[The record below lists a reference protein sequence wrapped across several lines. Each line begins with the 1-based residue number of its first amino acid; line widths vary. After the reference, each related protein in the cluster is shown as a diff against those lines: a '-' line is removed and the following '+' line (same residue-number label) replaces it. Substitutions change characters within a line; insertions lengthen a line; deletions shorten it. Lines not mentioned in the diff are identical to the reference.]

1 MNDLLSQQIKDS
13 IAQYKNGNVNQ
24 SKKIALDIILHYPQ
38 NVDANYILGII
49 SNFEE
54 NYSTAIEYFKIVLKY
69 NNKDPEIWNYYA
81 IALTNLR
88 NYDEAIKSFEK
99 ALNLDGKNQ
108 EKICSNLVIAV
119 FQKNRNLMN
128 RDYSKAIFYSKKA
141 LEINNKNTS
150 TLNNLAL
157 ALIYNFEYSEAISIL
172 KKVLKINPKSVS
184 AIQNLGL
191 AYKYQNNYNL
201 AEKYYKKTLF
211 LTENNILK
219 PDNNL
224 RRHDIRT
231 TLGEVQLSQ
240 LKFAEGWK
248 NFMAKSLVPNSQ
260 YSLHLNIPIW
270 EPKLGFDKNILIVG
284 QFGLGEQ
291 ILFSS
296 IIPDLNGKFESISF
310 IVDNRLLKIMK
321 NSFPHIN
328 IIGKNDVINEKDFD
342 FYLPM
347 TALGFYFRKNIN
359 DFKPD
364 RKILTSGIIK
374 NFEKRSLK
382 CALSW
387 KSNNPEFGFLKSL
400 DFNSLKYLTQLLT
413 ENKIEFYNIQY
424 TNEDNDIIK
433 LKNEFGIEIKNI
445 DGLDTLND
453 ISALSNF
460 ISECDFTIN
469 ISNTNA
475 HLSAA
480 LNIKS
485 YLLLSKGVGTLW
497 YWENEI
503 NNSNLW
509 YSSIRKF
516 RQIEEGKWIHPI
528 DNLIKSIKNDF
539 N

>member
-1 MNDLLSQQIKDS
+1 MNNLLRQQISDS
-13 IAQYKNGNVNQ
+13 INHYKNGDINQ
-24 SKKIALDIILHYPQ
+24 SKKIALEIISNNPE

-49 SNFEE
+49 ATFEENFTEAINYFNFVLTKNPSDPELWNYRAIALSKKENFEE
-54 NYSTAIEYFKIVLKY
+54 AIH
-69 NNKDPEIWNYYA
+69 N
-81 IALTNLR
+81 
-88 NYDEAIKSFEK
+88 FEK
-99 ALNLDGKNQ
+99 ALSLGGKNQ
-108 EKICSNLVIAV
+108 EKICNNIVIAI
-119 FQKNRNLMN
+119 FQKNLNLMN
-128 RDYSKAIFYSKKA
+128 KDYSKAIFYSKKA
-141 LEINNKNTS
+141 LEINDKNTS

-157 ALIYNFEYSEAISIL
+157 ALIYHFEYSEAISIL
-172 KKVLKINPKSVS
+172 KKILKTNPKSVV
-184 AIQNLGL
+184 ATQNLGL

-201 AEKYYKKTLF
+201 AEKYYQKTLF

-219 PDNNL
+219 SDNSL

-248 NFMAKSLVPNSQ
+248 NFMAKSLLPNTQ
-260 YSLHLNIPIW
+260 YSLQFNIPIW
-270 EPKLGFDKNILIVG
+270 EPKFGFEKNVLIVG

-296 IIPDLNGKFESISF
+296 IIPDLYTKFQSISF
-310 IVDNRLLKIMK
+310 IVDNRLMQIMK
-321 NSFPHIN
+321 KSFPDIN

-347 TALGFYFRKNIN
+347 TALGLYFRKNIN
-359 DFKPD
+359 DFKPY
-364 RKILTSGIIK
+364 RKILSSGTIK
-374 NFEKRSLK
+374 NNKKRRLK

-400 DFNSLKYLTQLLT
+400 DFNSLKYLTQSLT
-413 ENKIEFYNIQY
+413 ENEIEFYNIQY

-460 ISECDFTIN
+460 ISQCDFTIN

-480 LNIKS
+480 LNIKT

-503 NNSNLW
+503 NNSNIW
-509 YSSIRKF
+509 YSSITKF
-516 RQIEEGKWIHPI
+516 RQIEEGKWIYPI
-528 DNLIKSIKNDF
+528 DNLIKSIKTDF
-539 N
+539 I